1 MKAFHLPPSAV
12 LTHSKSTTTD
22 QPEASD
28 QIGFVPT
35 TSICSTRRS
44 QASHPK
50 SDRRLKTDCLVP
62 VSDRPRIVRIPELSA
77 RLGLRVSSLYVLI
90 ARGALPRPKPIVPGG
105 RAVGWD
111 SEVIEAWFFARKGAS
126 AEVVQ

>member
-12 LTHSKSTTTD
+12 LTHSKSTTSD
-22 QPEASD
+22 QPEASG

-44 QASHPK
+44 QAIHP
-50 SDRRLKTDCLVP
+50 SDRKLKTHCLVP
-62 VSDRPRIVRIPELSA
+62 VNDRPRIVRIPELSA
-77 RLGLRVSSLYVLI
+77 RLGLSVSSLYVLI
-90 ARGALPRPKPIVPGG
+90 AKGALPNPKPIVPGG

-111 SEVIEAWFFARKGAS
+111 SKVIEAWFSARDEAS
-126 AEVVQ
+126 AEVEQ